1 MYDTGKI
8 VAGLAVFVVL
18 ATSPLWYNALSA
30 APPDRPEI
38 QLPTN
43 GSTECVEE
51 TEYMRAN
58 HMDLLDV
65 WRDTVVRED
74 VRTYTSELSGKSFN
88 MSLSDTCLDCHSNK
102 QQFCDSCHTYSAVT
116 PYCWDCHVIPEG
128 GQS

>member
-1 MYDTGKI
+1 MYDASKI

-30 APPDRPEI
+30 APPDKPEL
-38 QLPTN
+38 QQPTN
-43 GSTECVEE
+43 GSTECVEA

-58 HMDLLDV
+58 HMNLLDT

-74 VRTYTSELSGKSFN
+74 VRTYVSEMSGKEYT
-88 MSLSDTCLDCHSNK
+88 MSLTDTCLDCHSNK
-102 QQFCDSCHTYSAVT
+102 EKFCDACHTYSAVD
-116 PYCWDCHVIPEG
+116 PYCWDCHVIPEE

>member
-1 MYDTGKI
+1 MYDASKI

-30 APPDRPEI
+30 ASPEAPVL
-38 QLPTN
+38 QQPTN
-43 GSTECVEE
+43 GSTECVEA
-51 TEYMRAN
+51 TDFMRAN
-58 HMDLLDV
+58 HMDLLDQ

-74 VRTYTSELSGKSFN
+74 VRTYTSEAGKDYT

-102 QQFCDSCHTYSAVT
+102 EKFCDACHTYSAVD

-128 GQS
+128 GQ